1 MRYFIFLAL
10 LFSII
15 LTKAQTKSYL
25 DSIANQELSLSN
37 IDFAKLVAD
46 IPYDK
51 ALQNKELFFQ
61 LSEKAVSISTK
72 ENNNELLARSFTQ
85 LALAYYFSSKPD
97 LSVEFNIKAAGL
109 FKKNNDL
116 ESYARCY
123 LNLGW

>member
-25 DSIANQELSLSN
+25 DSIANQELSVSN
-37 IDFAKLVAD
+37 VDFAKLVVN

-72 ENNNELLARSFTQ
+72 ENNNELLAKSFTQ

>member
-1 MRYFIFLAL
+1 MAL

>member
-72 ENNNELLARSFTQ
+72 EKNNELLAKSFTQ
-85 LALAYYFSSKPD
+85 LTLAYYFSSKPD